1 MKHDSHLRCR
11 GALVRALQK
20 QLDLVWCASGEGR
33 RDGIVGVDLKYSVR
47 FMLTLEFLSAVISV
61 EATTLTAFGY
71 PPWACICM
79 FEAVGGVR
87 SYPLDALSSS

>member
-61 EATTLTAFGY
+61 EATTLTA
-71 PPWACICM
+71 CICM